1 MNAEEKDLL
10 LNDLNGR
17 LRYGVKFPMMLWD
30 EETGESIRPVTLYS
44 VSQDG
49 YCRVLEDDYMPYID
63 EIKPYLF
70 PLSSMTEKQKEEY
83 YYIVNYIS
91 PDDTENLV
99 EGEFVYVNQINQLLH
114 FYHMNHLDYRGLIPQ
129 DLAIDATGK
138 NVY

>member
-91 PDDTENLV
+91 PDDIENLV
-99 EGEFVYVNQINQLLH
+99 EGEFIYVNQISQLLH
-114 FYHMNHLDYRGLIPQ
+114 FYHMNHIIHL
-129 DLAIDATGK
+129 
-138 NVY
+138 N

>member
-1 MNAEEKDLL
+1 MKAEDKDLL

-49 YCRVLEDDYMPYID
+49 YCRILEDDYMPYID

-70 PLSSMTEKQKEEY
+70 PLSSMTEKQEEEY

-99 EGEFVYVNQINQLLH
+99 EGEFIYVNQISQLLH

-138 NVY
+138 NIY